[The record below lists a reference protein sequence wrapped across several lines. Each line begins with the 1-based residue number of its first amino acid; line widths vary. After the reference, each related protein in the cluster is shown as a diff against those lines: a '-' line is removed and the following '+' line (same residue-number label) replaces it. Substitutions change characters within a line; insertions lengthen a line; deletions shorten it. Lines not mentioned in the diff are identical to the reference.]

1 MLLEAVTRLAADA
14 QEQEQYLR
22 QQGTWPSLDELVLDL
37 DDVER
42 AATVPAEAVAP
53 LRRLSEKLDAMSGP
67 ANSRLW
73 GPDALS
79 DPEWND
85 VRLVAADALTA
96 LRGHS

>member
-14 QEQEQYLR
+14 KEQEQYLR
-22 QQGTWPSLDELVLDL
+22 QQGTWPSLDELALDF

-42 AATVPAEAVAP
+42 AATVPAEAVGP
-53 LRRLSEKLDAMSGP
+53 LQRLSEKLDAMSGQ

-73 GPDALS
+73 EPDALS

-85 VRLVAADALTA
+85 VRLLATDALTA